1 MIERRQYERTTTS
14 FRVEMTHP
22 SFGTIVG
29 FARDISDGGAQVLI
43 ENQVCPPIGTEVMV
57 KFRKTIGAINHDAV
71 PMKVMHQVRNTVGLM
86 FIKNRSTPSSV

>member
-14 FRVEMTHP
+14 FRVEMSNP
-22 SFGTIVG
+22 SFGTIIG

-57 KFRKTIGAINHDAV
+57 RFRKTIGAVNEQAV
-71 PMKVMHQVRNTVGLM
+71 PMRVVHQARNMVGLM
-86 FIKNRSTPSSV
+86 FIRNS